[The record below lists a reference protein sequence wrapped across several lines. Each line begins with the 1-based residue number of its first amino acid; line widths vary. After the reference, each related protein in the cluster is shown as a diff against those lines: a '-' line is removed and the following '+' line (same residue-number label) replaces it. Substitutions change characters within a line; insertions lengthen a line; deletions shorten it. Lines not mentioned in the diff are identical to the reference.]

1 MQTPAPLFRNPPIVA
16 ALDPTA
22 APRWGLDWRV
32 VQSKPTQ
39 TTKWSHTGFVNISQ
53 PTAWMARTSYTERY
67 RSRTGGQGLSKVG
80 RCGVRR
86 SPRRSG
92 RLGIRAAGAEWSTI
106 RRTWRGKRG
115 GHPEVPSSA
124 LAARRRSDH
133 PLLLITLRRYSALV
147 YTSAT
152 GPSPRD
158 SLVRMVS
165 YSRMYQPS

>member
-1 MQTPAPLFRNPPIVA
+1 ME
-16 ALDPTA
+16 
-22 APRWGLDWRV
+22 
-32 VQSKPTQ
+32 
-39 TTKWSHTGFVNISQ
+39 SHRLRQHTDGVDSSYVLHRKMSQ
-53 PTAWMARTSYTERY
+53 RA
-67 RSRTGGQGLSKVG
+67 GGQGLRKVG
-80 RCGVRR
+80 WCGVRR

-92 RLGIRAAGAEWSTI
+92 RLGIRAAGAESSTI

-115 GHPEVPSSA
+115 GDPEVPSSA

-133 PLLLITLRRYSALV
+133 PLLLITLHRYSALV